1 MTAPAYD
8 TYRDSGID
16 WLGKVPSHWGVSPLK
31 TPYAIFGGATPKSER
46 EDYWD
51 GGVPWV
57 TPADLSRLTS
67 PFIGETLRTISETG
81 LASCAAS
88 LVPADSVILSTRAPI
103 GSIGITTA
111 SATTNQG
118 CKALVSRGGAVSSF
132 LAYTLSIA
140 TEQLRVRGKGTT
152 FLELSGDEL
161 GRFKVPTPPS
171 AEQAAIAAFLDRET
185 GKIDA
190 LVEAQTRLIELL
202 KEKRQAVISHAVTKG
217 LDPAVPMK
225 DSGVEWLGQ
234 VPAHWE
240 ICRLKDL
247 TVPGDGVQMGP
258 FGGMLKDLLGEPGE
272 FKVYGQEN
280 VTNCDFERG
289 RRWIDEERFQELSNY
304 ALRVGDLMLTRKGS
318 VGNCFMFSA
327 EAQPGII
334 DSDTIRIRLSTER
347 IATRFALTILHDADY
362 VAKQIDLTKRGAI
375 LAGLNTGV
383 VSNLIIYLPPLA
395 EQVEILKAVETSTRR
410 IDQLQMEAETA
421 IALLQERR
429 SVLISAAVTGKIDV
443 RGLAREQAEAA

>member
-1 MTAPAYD
+1 MSAPAYD
-8 TYRDSGID
+8 AYRDSGID
-16 WLGKVPSHWGVSPLK
+16 WLGKVPSHWSASPLK
-31 TPYAIFGGATPKSER
+31 AAYSIFGGATPKSER

-81 LASCAAS
+81 LASCAAT

-118 CKALVSRGGAVSSF
+118 CKALVPRGGAVPSF
-132 LAYTLSIA
+132 LAYSLSIA

-161 GRFKVPTPPS
+161 GRFKVPTPPP

-190 LVEAQTRLIELL
+190 LVKAQTRLIELL

-217 LDPAVPMK
+217 LDPAAPMK
-225 DSGVEWLGQ
+225 DSGVEWLGE

-240 ICRLKDL
+240 VIAVWMLFTLGRGRVLSHQDIAENAGPYPVYSSQ
-247 TVPGDGVQMGP
+247 TENDGEMGCIST
-258 FGGMLKDLLGEPGE
+258 F
-272 FKVYGQEN
+272 
-280 VTNCDFERG
+280 DFEGDYLTWTTDGAHAGTVFRRSG
-289 RRWIDEERFQELSNY
+289 RFNCTNVCGTLKPKADINLDFFQA
-304 ALRVGDLMLTRKGS
+304 AL
-318 VGNCFMFSA
+318 A
-327 EAQPGII
+327 EATGFYVRHDINPKLMNNVMGGIRMPLPPRE
-334 DSDTIRIRLSTER
+334 DQTAVAAHVREQTKG
-347 IATRFALTILHDADY
+347 FAL
-362 VAKQIDLTKRGAI
+362 
-375 LAGLNTGV
+375 LAH
-383 VSNLIIYLPPLA
+383 
-395 EQVEILKAVETSTRR
+395 
-410 IDQLQMEAETA
+410 EAEAA
-421 IALLQERR
+421 ITLLQERR
-429 SVLISAAVTGKIDV
+429 AALISAAVTGKIDV
-443 RGLAREQAEAA
+443 RGLAPEQAEAA